1 MKKIFPL
8 VLLLFVLVSIA
19 TIPTISNKNTLRTNY
34 EIKEESIPNTK
45 LYLKNKYNYLV
56 KVNVLLP
63 LKDQVESI
71 VEYLRE
77 DNNDLDIEWSGYI
90 PKGTKILE
98 SKIKDKVLEIHF
110 SKELK
115 KMDKKYLIGIKESL
129 LEIKRVEDVMIYIED
144 ELVDEYL
151 PLNKVEEWL
160 NRDKI
165 EKVVIY
171 YVNSLNSPYLVPVT
185 KYLNIDN
192 NKIDIILE
200 ELKNNIPDHLISLVN
215 NNVKLN
221 SFKLENDILT
231 LDFDNSIL
239 SDKKHKDLIVEEIAY
254 SVLDNFDCSSVVIK
268 VNNNFQKIVNK
279 KR

>member
-19 TIPTISNKNTLRTNY
+19 TIPTISKKNTLRTNY

-110 SKELK
+110 SKELE

-129 LEIKRVEDVMIYIED
+129 LEIKRVEDVIIYIED

-151 PLNKVEEWL
+151 PLNKVEEWS

>member
-19 TIPTISNKNTLRTNY
+19 TLPTISNKNTLRTNY

-110 SKELK
+110 SKELE

-129 LEIKRVEDVMIYIED
+129 LEIKRVEDVIIYIED
-144 ELVDEYL
+144 ELVDDYL
-151 PLNKVEEWL
+151 PLNKVEEWS

-171 YVNSLNSPYLVPVT
+171 YVNSLSSPYLVPVT

-192 NKIDIILE
+192 NKINIILE

>member
-19 TIPTISNKNTLRTNY
+19 TLPTISNKNTLRTNY

-110 SKELK
+110 SKELE

-129 LEIKRVEDVMIYIED
+129 LEIKRVEDVIIYIED
-144 ELVDEYL
+144 ELVDDYL
-151 PLNKVEEWL
+151 PLNKVEEWS

-171 YVNSLNSPYLVPVT
+171 YVNSLSSPYLVPVT

>member
-110 SKELK
+110 SKELE

-129 LEIKRVEDVMIYIED
+129 LEIKRVEDVIIYIED
-144 ELVDEYL
+144 KLVDEYL
-151 PLNKVEEWL
+151 PLNKVEEWS

-171 YVNSLNSPYLVPVT
+171 YVNSLSSPYLVPVT

>member
-110 SKELK
+110 SKELE

-129 LEIKRVEDVMIYIED
+129 LEIKRVEDVIIYIED

-151 PLNKVEEWL
+151 PLNKVEEWS

>member
-19 TIPTISNKNTLRTNY
+19 TIPTISKKNTLRTNY

-110 SKELK
+110 SKELE

-129 LEIKRVEDVMIYIED
+129 LEIKRVEDVIIYIED
-144 ELVDEYL
+144 ELVDDYL
-151 PLNKVEEWL
+151 PLNKVEEWS

-171 YVNSLNSPYLVPVT
+171 YVNSLSSPYLVPVT

>member
-110 SKELK
+110 SKELE

-129 LEIKRVEDVMIYIED
+129 LEIKRVEDVIIYIED

-151 PLNKVEEWL
+151 PLNKVEEWS

-171 YVNSLNSPYLVPVT
+171 YVNSLSSPYLVPVT

>member
-110 SKELK
+110 SKELE

-129 LEIKRVEDVMIYIED
+129 LEIKRVEDVIIYIED
-144 ELVDEYL
+144 ELVEDYL
-151 PLNKVEEWL
+151 PLNKVEEWS

-171 YVNSLNSPYLVPVT
+171 YVNSLSSPYLVPVT

>member
-19 TIPTISNKNTLRTNY
+19 TIPTISKKNTLRTNY

-110 SKELK
+110 SKELE

-144 ELVDEYL
+144 ELVDDYL
-151 PLNKVEEWL
+151 PLNKVEEWS

>member
-1 MKKIFPL
+1 
-8 VLLLFVLVSIA
+8 
-19 TIPTISNKNTLRTNY
+19 
-34 EIKEESIPNTK
+34 
-45 LYLKNKYNYLV
+45 
-56 KVNVLLP
+56 
-63 LKDQVESI
+63 
-71 VEYLRE
+71 
-77 DNNDLDIEWSGYI
+77 
-90 PKGTKILE
+90 
-98 SKIKDKVLEIHF
+98 
-110 SKELK
+110 
-115 KMDKKYLIGIKESL
+115 MDKKYLIGIKESL
-129 LEIKRVEDVMIYIED
+129 LEIKRVEDVIIYIED
-144 ELVDEYL
+144 ELVDDYL
-151 PLNKVEEWL
+151 PLNKVEEWS

-171 YVNSLNSPYLVPVT
+171 YVNSLSSPYLVPVT